1 MPFGMIVLLIILLLG
16 SIWSVNKK
24 KLTIGGAIAGS
35 IIAILIFSGTGF
47 TGLTLMIAF
56 FVLAVLAG
64 VISKKRMGIQAD
76 EQRNAKQ
83 VIANS
88 GLAALCAISAYFDP
102 LFAEQYTLMIAG
114 CFSAATSDTLSS
126 EEGNAYGSNFFDL
139 RTLKK
144 GNRGENGVVSFEG
157 SIAGVIGAAVIAWT
171 YFSMTGNPEK
181 FLLIMA
187 AGIIGNFVDSLLGAF
202 PERNNLI
209 GNNMVNL
216 LNTFSAILFVAIFG

>member
-1 MPFGMIVLLIILLLG
+1 
-16 SIWSVNKK
+16 
-24 KLTIGGAIAGS
+24 
-35 IIAILIFSGTGF
+35 
-47 TGLTLMIAF
+47 
-56 FVLAVLAG
+56 
-64 VISKKRMGIQAD
+64 
-76 EQRNAKQ
+76 
-83 VIANS
+83 
-88 GLAALCAISAYFDP
+88 
-102 LFAEQYTLMIAG
+102 MIAG

-181 FLLIMA
+181 FLLIMG
-187 AGIIGNFVDSLLGAF
+187 AGIIGNIVDSLLGAF